1 MQKKWLMGA
10 LLGLCFPVTAQAITI
25 ERIAAVAGDDII
37 TLQDL
42 REEGGLRYTVK
53 GMDIADIDSDADRAE
68 KLEELTR
75 ELVQVRLIAR
85 QAKKNDIHV
94 GDREVD
100 LQLNEVIRRSGQT
113 EKAFREMLDAS
124 GIDYNAYRR
133 YMRGEIEAQYVI
145 RSELAGQVQPSES
158 DVVACVQETSPGA
171 ERGISVTLSQIIIPE
186 IKADSSAGLRSE
198 LTSTLNG
205 TWWDSLDAV
214 MARYAEGVYELAAAQ
229 PARFTEFVHK
239 YSTGRSVERDGLLGT
254 FAPGDLSTDFSVV
267 FTLNKD
273 DIAPLV
279 TTAAGYHILRV
290 DEVIEGESESWKKAM
305 NACREQITM
314 RETQRLVESWLNDL
328 MDKNYVSI
336 TVNDD
341 ITK

>member
-1 MQKKWLMGA
+1 MKEETVGKTVVLVDDVIYT
-10 LLGLCFPVTAQAITI
+10 CRTA
-25 ERIAAVAGDDII
+25 RAA
-37 TLQDL
+37 
-42 REEGGLRYTVK
+42 
-53 GMDIADIDSDADRAE
+53 
-68 KLEELTR
+68 
-75 ELVQVRLIAR
+75 
-85 QAKKNDIHV
+85 
-94 GDREVD
+94 
-100 LQLNEVIRRSGQT
+100 
-113 EKAFREMLDAS
+113 
-124 GIDYNAYRR
+124 
-133 YMRGEIEAQYVI
+133 
-145 RSELAGQVQPSES
+145 
-158 DVVACVQETSPGA
+158 
-171 ERGISVTLSQIIIPE
+171 
-186 IKADSSAGLRSE
+186 
-198 LTSTLNG
+198 
-205 TWWDSLDAV
+205 LDAV

-229 PARFTEFVHK
+229 PARSTEFVHK

-341 ITK
+341 IKK